1 MTQDRSVLDNA
12 TDNATGNATIV
23 VTGATGQVGLPVARQ
38 LARSHEIWAPA
49 RFSNAAART
58 ALEDAGVHCV
68 TADLASGEGFDDL
81 PPSADYVLNFAVAKT
96 NDSDADLTANA
107 ESVGLLMT
115 RYRAAKAFLHC
126 SSTAVYAPA
135 GGEPLAESS
144 PLGDNNHSRMM
155 PNYVLSK
162 VAAEAVARSYA
173 RTLDLPTIICRLN
186 VPYGDNGGW
195 PWYHLL
201 MLAGGMAI
209 PVPPDGGAYHLIH
222 EDDIVRTLPALLAA
236 AAVPAVTVNWA
247 GSERVTIEEWVGYLG
262 ELTGRTPM
270 FTVDPTAIEGTSADV
285 TRLRELVGEPT
296 QVGWQ
301 DGIRRMVATRNPEL
315 LAT

>member
-1 MTQDRSVLDNA
+1 VDACQDEFVLE
-12 TDNATGNATIV
+12 NATII
-23 VTGATGQVGLPVARQ
+23 VTGATGQVGLPVARA
-38 LARSHEIWAPA
+38 LAQQSGGGNTVWAPA
-49 RFSNAAART
+49 RFSNPAAR
-58 ALEDAGVHCV
+58 AELEAAGVKCAV
-68 TADLASGEGFDDL
+68 ADLGTGEGYDQL
-81 PPSADYVLNFAVAKT
+81 PAAADYVLNFAVAKT
-96 NDSDADLTANA
+96 DNSDADLTANA

-115 RYRAAKAFLHC
+115 RYKDAKAFLHC
-126 SSTAVYAPA
+126 SSTAVYAP
-135 GGEPLAESS
+135 GGGRGLKEES

-201 MLAGGMAI
+201 MLSGGMAI

-222 EDDIVRTLPALLAA
+222 EDDIIRTLPALLAA

-262 ELTGRTPM
+262 ELTGKTPT
-270 FTVDPTAIEGTSADV
+270 FSVDATAIEGTPADV
-285 TRLRELVGEPT
+285 AKLTTLVGEPT
-296 QVGWQ
+296 QVSWR
-301 DGIRRMVATRNPEL
+301 DGLKRMVEVRNPEL
-315 LAT
+315 LVTP